1 MEDKPLSNNLTFHA
15 EADRH
20 SQKKRCHF
28 VEQKNADFE
37 SQRSSTMKKNEQCTE
52 SNQLLGDSIYD
63 QHLPHKRGRL
73 QTFTF
78 TESDCE
84 NSRKESVDLNRPV
97 KKRRRRYTFISEEEF
112 NHRLSREATEWYT
125 LPEGNI
131 YKLEECYTIDVRVVG
146 RMTDQYN
153 NEFSVYLPRFFLD
166 RLLLRNETNIKVFVR
181 RGKGSEDVDIV
192 TVEKPTCENCGRDF
206 STRNRL
212 KQHIEVCTRV
222 L

>member
-1 MEDKPLSNNLTFHA
+1 MEDKPLSNNLSVHV

-20 SQKKRCHF
+20 IQKKRCHF

-37 SQRSSTMKKNEQCTE
+37 SQRSPTMKNNEQYTE

-63 QHLPHKRGRL
+63 QPRRKERS

-84 NSRKESVDLNRPV
+84 NSRKESVDLIPPV
-97 KKRRRRYTFISEEEF
+97 KKRRRYTFISEEEF
-112 NHRLSREATEWYT
+112 NRRLSRKAAEWYT

-146 RMTDQYN
+146 RMTDEYN

-181 RGKGSEDVDIV
+181 RGKGSKDVDIE
-192 TVEKPTCENCGRDF
+192 TVEKPTCGNCGRDF